1 MSSLQTKW
9 LKIYVRMRL
18 VEAKPSTSKQS
29 PLYLKADQASRY
41 CARLILVL
49 SIHLYNNL
57 SIYLLNHFL
66 FYLIIYLLFI
76 YILFLFSSQPVIA
89 QKIIFGTVKN
99 AAFAQAAPL
108 GLV

>member
-9 LKIYVRMRL
+9 LKIYVGMRL

-41 CARLILVL
+41 CTRLILVL

-66 FYLIIYLLFI
+66 FYLIIHLLFI
-76 YILFLFSSQPVIA
+76 SFLFLFSSQPVIA

>member
-1 MSSLQTKW
+1 MG
-9 LKIYVRMRL
+9 MRL

-66 FYLIIYLLFI
+66 FHLIIYLLFI
-76 YILFLFSSQPVIA
+76 YYLFIIYLLFIYHLFLFSSQPVIA
-89 QKIIFGTVKN
+89 QKIIFGMVKI
-99 AAFAQAAPL
+99 AAFA
-108 GLV
+108 